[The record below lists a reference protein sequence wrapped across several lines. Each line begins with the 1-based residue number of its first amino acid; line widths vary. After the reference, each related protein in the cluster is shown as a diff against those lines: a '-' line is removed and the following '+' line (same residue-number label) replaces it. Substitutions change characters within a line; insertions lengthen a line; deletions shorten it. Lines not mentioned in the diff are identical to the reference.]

1 MFYNEHKA
9 QWEKNLTQSDEKNNL
24 FEIFVKDTGCEE
36 LVFTS
41 HRLKLFCERI
51 FERVEKT

>member
-24 FEIFVKDTGCEE
+24 FGIFVKDRGCEE

-41 HRLKLFCERI
+41 HRLKLFCDRI